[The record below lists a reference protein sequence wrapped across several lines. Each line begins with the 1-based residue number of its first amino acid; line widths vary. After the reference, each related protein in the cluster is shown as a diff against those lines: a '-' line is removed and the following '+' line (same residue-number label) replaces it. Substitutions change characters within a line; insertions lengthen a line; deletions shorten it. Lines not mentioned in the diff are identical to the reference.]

1 MPLTP
6 KPRVTIYTNY
16 TITTVVVKQT
26 KLSIISTDKL
36 NLRLVRASIYLL
48 QFNLDVRYKLGKLYV
63 IPDALSR
70 LPIKET
76 TLEIPSTFYITL
88 VEISN
93 DFKTRLK
100 EGYTKNKYQRKI
112 LNILTTDGIEDN
124 PQGLRFRLRGDLVY
138 FVNKEDGKER
148 LYILKAL

>member
-6 KPRVTIYTNY
+6 KPRITIYTNY

-48 QFNLDVRYKLGKLYV
+48 QFNLDVKYKLGKLYI

-76 TLEIPSTFYITL
+76 TPEIPSTFYITL

-93 DFKTRLK
+93 DFKARLK
-100 EGYTKNKYQRKI
+100 KGYTKNKYQRKI
-112 LNILTTDGIEDN
+112 FNILTTNGIEDN
-124 PQGLRFRLRGDLVY
+124 PQGLRFRLRGNLVY
-138 FVNKEDGKER
+138 FISKEDGKER
-148 LYILKAL
+148 LYI